1 MADFFKGLAGG
12 FGTGLQLSQA
22 VRERNMRDAL
32 AQEAGKYGV
41 TEGAYGPGL
50 QENIQQ
56 LQGLREQDPAQ
67 APAYDQAIAELTRR
81 QGLTAPDYSV
91 ASGPQSYGTR
101 QEARQ
106 AAAPMRTEGLAGV
119 YRQAGDVAQADALE
133 ARAFDQQR
141 GIAREARDVAREG
154 RDVAREGR
162 DVQAFDTQKA
172 AAEQQG
178 LLTGARLTDVQR
190 TQNLQ
195 AALDT
200 RLADIN
206 KQEFK
211 KPEMRTQA
219 ILSLVEELQG
229 PQAAAQL
236 RANYSQQ
243 ELNDISLQSKKFEEG
258 YRQSR
263 AKGVT
268 SALEWFDE
276 QNTSFKL
283 ERDPKNPFRVI
294 QVNQDGSRQLFA
306 DAKNEREL
314 GMIVDAKAK
323 PGGWLELAKYDLDQK
338 KADAAIAKDQALAGL
353 YNQGGAGAGKGTLK
367 QKVADFKEVY
377 GRDPTE
383 AEKSVLAG
391 LTNKPR
397 EVSNADINARAKLM
411 IDGGMMDPD
420 DPTKPLSPQ
429 RAVQMATAELSGV
442 PFVSPVDQ
450 LILDMAAAR
459 NPKAATS
466 PAAGAPTTTPA
477 AAPAPRG
484 PASLGP
490 DPNRP
495 QSGVSPVTGLS
506 RETPVQAPNLISAV
520 GRGLDAGQ
528 ERYKAYLETK
538 IANRQPLTAD
548 ERIRAQR
555 FGLQ

>member
-133 ARAFDQQR
+133 ARAFEQQR
-141 GIAREARDVAREG
+141 GIAREAREVARE
-154 RDVAREGR
+154 AR
-162 DVQAFDTQKA
+162 DVQAFGTQQA

-178 LLTGARLTDVQR
+178 LLTGARLTEVQR

-195 AALDT
+195 AALDA

-206 KQEFK
+206 QQKFE
-211 KPEMRTQA
+211 KPEQRTQA

-276 QNTSFKL
+276 QNAAFKL

-323 PGGWLELAKYDLDQK
+323 PGGWLELAKYDLDVK
-338 KADAAIAKDQALAGL
+338 KADAAIAKDKAVSAAYGQAK
-353 YNQGGAGAGKGTLK
+353 GGIK

-383 AEKSVLAG
+383 AEKGVLAG

-397 EVSNADINARAKLM
+397 EFTAADVNARAKLM

-420 DPTKPLSPQ
+420 DATKPLSPQ
-429 RAVQMATAELSGV
+429 KAIQMAQSELSGV
-442 PFVSPVDQ
+442 PYVSPVDQ

-459 NPKAATS
+459 NPKAGGQPAPAS
-466 PAAGAPTTTPA
+466 NAPAATPA
-477 AAPAPRG
+477 AAPRG

-495 QSGVSPVTGLS
+495 QPGVSPVTGLS